1 MTIKE
6 CYEAMGGDYEDVLK
20 RLMNEARIQ
29 KFALMFKKDPS
40 MSQLTQAMDAGDV
53 ETAFRA
59 AHTLKGI
66 CANLGFKSLFEVSY
80 DITEAL
86 RAGDMEQAKVMWPAR
101 CAGMLCTRGECIKS
115 AGTVKS

>member
-40 MSQLTQAMDAGDV
+40 MSQLTQAMDAGD
-53 ETAFRA
+53 
-59 AHTLKGI
+59 
-66 CANLGFKSLFEVSY
+66 
-80 DITEAL
+80 
-86 RAGDMEQAKVMWPAR
+86 MEQAKVMWPGVQACYAR
-101 CAGMLCTRGECIKS
+101 VENALNQLEQ
-115 AGTVKS
+115 

>member
-6 CYEAMGGDYEDVLK
+6 CYYEDVLK

-86 RAGDMEQAKVMWPAR
+86 RAGGQMCRHAMHAWR
-101 CAGMLCTRGECIKS
+101 MH
-115 AGTVKS
+115 

>member
-6 CYEAMGGDYEDVLK
+6 CYE
-20 RLMNEARIQ
+20 
-29 KFALMFKKDPS
+29 
-40 MSQLTQAMDAGDV
+40 AMDAGDV

-86 RAGDMEQAKVMWPAR
+86 RAGDMEQAKVMWPGVQACYAR
-101 CAGMLCTRGECIKS
+101 VENALNQLEQ
-115 AGTVKS
+115 

>member
-66 CANLGFKSLFEVSY
+66 CANLGEVSY

-86 RAGDMEQAKVMWPAR
+86 RAGDMEQAKVMWPGVQACYAR
-101 CAGMLCTRGECIKS
+101 VENALNQLEQ
-115 AGTVKS
+115 

>member
-80 DITEAL
+80 EITEAL
-86 RAGDMEQAKVMWPAR
+86 STGYVAR

>member
-40 MSQLTQAMDAGDV
+40 MSQLTQAMETGDV

-86 RAGDMEQAKVMWPAR
+86 RAGDMEQAKGYVAR

>member
-6 CYEAMGGDYEDVLK
+6 CYEAME
-20 RLMNEARIQ
+20 
-29 KFALMFKKDPS
+29 
-40 MSQLTQAMDAGDV
+40 TGDV

-86 RAGDMEQAKVMWPAR
+86 RAGDMEQAKVMWPGVQACYAR
-101 CAGMLCTRGECIKS
+101 VENALNQLEQ
-115 AGTVKS
+115 